1 MVTVEMLKRFPLL
14 AYLPHEDLGELMEI
28 CEIETRE
35 EGETFAREGDPVDR
49 LRLVLLGK
57 MALDKRIQL
66 GHHGSVRRAN
76 VSIVGPG
83 GAMGW
88 SALVPPHIFTLSG
101 ICLEPCKFITLDAGQ
116 LRDFVARNPQA
127 GYRLM
132 SGIAELV
139 GTRLQDMTAML
150 TYFLSIVS
158 HELKAPLAAVEN
170 YLEVMLGGFTGE
182 LTPKQQRMLERSVL
196 RIHDLS
202 GLINNLLDL
211 ARMRPEQI
219 QADFVRFNP
228 REFGDRSVEDTRLAA
243 KEKGV
248 TIKVEAPEEFKD
260 IVGAPRQL
268 RQVLTNLLN
277 NAIKF
282 SPPGST
288 VTLRSWETGD
298 ELRVEVR
305 DEGIGIPPEDQASIF
320 EDFFRARNVGDVGGS
335 GLGLSIAKKIV
346 DAHQG
351 RILLESPYEK
361 GKSGTK
367 FTVVLPRYLP
377 LPGE

>member
-1 MVTVEMLKRFPLL
+1 
-14 AYLPHEDLGELMEI
+14 
-28 CEIETRE
+28 
-35 EGETFAREGDPVDR
+35 
-49 LRLVLLGK
+49 
-57 MALDKRIQL
+57 
-66 GHHGSVRRAN
+66 
-76 VSIVGPG
+76 
-83 GAMGW
+83 
-88 SALVPPHIFTLSG
+88 
-101 ICLEPCKFITLDAGQ
+101 
-116 LRDFVARNPQA
+116 
-127 GYRLM
+127 
-132 SGIAELV
+132 
-139 GTRLQDMTAML
+139 
-150 TYFLSIVS
+150 
-158 HELKAPLAAVEN
+158 
-170 YLEVMLGGFTGE
+170 MLGGFTGE

-288 VTLRSWETGD
+288 VTLRSWETDD
-298 ELRVEVR
+298 ELWVEVS

-351 RILLESPYEK
+351 RILLASPYEK

-367 FTVVLPRYLP
+367 FTVVLPSYLP